1 MTPSR
6 LILSTLL
13 ILAVAGVSACGRRAP
28 LERPSDARY
37 EEERDAARKAR
48 QPAPPK
54 PSRETPER
62 PFILDGLID

>member
-37 EEERDAARKAR
+37 EQEREEARKNR
-48 QPAPPK
+48 QPAPAK
-54 PSRETPER
+54 PSKETPDR